1 MKKDTFVLKACG
13 VAFGV
18 NLILFFV
25 KLYIGLRTNSIS
37 IYSDAVNN
45 MFDSLSGILTLISL
59 YLIIKNSGA
68 SLAGTVKKSEQLF
81 SFLMSL
87 IITLAGFAFL
97 YSSLERFMY
106 PTPVW
111 YTTLYAI
118 VLSGTAAVKIVLFFI
133 FGLFQKK
140 STSPVIKVMKYDCI
154 LDFFITLITIITLVI
169 SKSGTYSVD
178 AFFGVIIS
186 LIIIVSAIKLVI
198 KSGKILVDY
207 VSYETRDDIDDI
219 LNKYE
224 ITPLSI
230 SYTNDGD
237 TIICYISVEEINT
250 ENIIKAKAECLE
262 NNGVQLMLLSL

>member
-18 NLILFFV
+18 NLVLFFV

-45 MFDSLSGILTLISL
+45 MFDSLSGVLTLISL
-59 YLIIKNSGA
+59 YLIVKNSGE

-87 IITLAGFAFL
+87 VITLAGFAFL

-111 YTTLYAI
+111 YTTLYAL
-118 VLSGTAAVKIVLFFI
+118 VLAGTAAVKIILFI
-133 FGLFQKK
+133 IYGLFEKK
-140 STSPVIKVMKYDCI
+140 SVSPVIKVMKYDCI

-178 AFFGVIIS
+178 AFFGVVIS

-207 VSYETRDDIDDI
+207 VSYEVRDDVDDI
-219 LNKYE
+219 LEENGIK
-224 ITPLSI
+224 PI
-230 SYTNDGD
+230 SLLYTNDGD
-237 TIICYISVEEINT
+237 TIVCYITVSEAET
-250 ENIIKAKAECLE
+250 ENIKKAKADCLE
-262 NNGVQLMLLSL
+262 KSGVLLQLLSQ